1 MCRSCGKD
9 ATQPESESVE
19 IMIRLVLLLCAGMF
33 LALMIGGQ
41 DHGQARLGLSQPPLM
56 PPIKAKAPAV
66 ADPVEAQ
73 ATVADLVPVA
83 APAPA
88 RPVEVAVAAAAAP
101 AEPSA
106 APLPSFTLSNI
117 EEADVPSAAPA
128 PTTVLYVAATSVNV
142 RQGPSTNDAILGRL
156 TRNEAVSLVRDAGD
170 GWLQVRIEG
179 DGIEGFVAARL
190 LTDRAPAP

>member
-1 MCRSCGKD
+1 MVN
-9 ATQPESESVE
+9 ESVG
-19 IMIRLVLLLCAGMF
+19 IMIRLVVLLCAGMF

-41 DHGQARLGLSQPPLM
+41 DRGQARLGLSQPPLM
-56 PPIKAKAPAV
+56 PPIKARAPAV
-66 ADPVEAQ
+66 ADPVEGQ

-88 RPVEVAVAAAAAP
+88 RPVEVAVAAAAVP
-101 AEPSA
+101 AEPPA

-117 EEADVPSAAPA
+117 EEADVPAAAPA

-170 GWLQVRIEG
+170 GWVQVRIEG

>member
-1 MCRSCGKD
+1 M
-9 ATQPESESVE
+9 V
-19 IMIRLVLLLCAGMF
+19 RLLVVLCVAIF

-41 DHGQARLGLSQPPLM
+41 DRGQARLGLSQPPLM
-56 PPIKAKAPAV
+56 PPIADRPRPSEVPA
-66 ADPVEAQ
+66 

-88 RPVEVAVAAAAAP
+88 APPPTTLAAAEPLASEP
-101 AEPSA
+101 TTAEPA
-106 APLPSFTLSNI
+106 APLRATFTLSNV
-117 EEADVPSAAPA
+117 EEADFAALAEVPTPA
-128 PTTVLYVAATSVNV
+128 VTTILYVAATSINV
-142 RQGPSTNDAILGRL
+142 RQGPSTQDPVLGRL

-190 LTDRAPAP
+190 LTDRAPSP